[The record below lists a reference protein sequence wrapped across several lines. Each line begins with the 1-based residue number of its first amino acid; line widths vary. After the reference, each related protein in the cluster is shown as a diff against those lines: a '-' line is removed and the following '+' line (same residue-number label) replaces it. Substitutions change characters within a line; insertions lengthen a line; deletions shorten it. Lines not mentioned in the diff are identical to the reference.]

1 MPRVLLALGRGR
13 TAGRRVPVTRPARA
27 GRTHRLHRRAP
38 GPARRRVDRRA
49 RWILARPPP
58 APRAGAAHASVRG
71 RRDGAA
77 RGSDRVPRA
86 IPRPAGDGMS
96 DLHEAFDAWLT
107 RGARDDLPRAV
118 ALHASACPGCLQA
131 AGAFDALTMIDLGA
145 AELPPLRVA
154 AGPRD
159 RRRGLVPATAAAVAV
174 LLVVGAG
181 IVAGETLLR
190 PPDEPDVAA
199 ATPTLAEGVL
209 GGQGGPQA
217 SATESATPTASPT
230 STPSESPEEST
241 AAGQRGAESDDGRRS
256 APRDAG
262 DPDRHCRDR
271 PQRPARDQRPP
282 PRPRRRLSRHPSS
295 RPYRH
300 RPDARATRPRRART
314 ASTTTAT
321 C

>member
-1 MPRVLLALGRGR
+1 
-13 TAGRRVPVTRPARA
+13 
-27 GRTHRLHRRAP
+27 
-38 GPARRRVDRRA
+38 
-49 RWILARPPP
+49 
-58 APRAGAAHASVRG
+58 
-71 RRDGAA
+71 
-77 RGSDRVPRA
+77 
-86 IPRPAGDGMS
+86 MS

-131 AGAFDALTMIDLGA
+131 AGALDALTMIDLGA

-199 ATPTLAEGVL
+199 ATPTPAEGVL

-230 STPSESPEEST
+230 ATPSESPEEST
-241 AAGQRGAESDDGRRS
+241 AVAS
-256 APRDAG
+256 AAPNPTMGGGPPLAT
-262 DPDRHCRDR
+262 
-271 PQRPARDQRPP
+271 PAIPVVT
-282 PRPRRRLSRHPSS
+282 PRPIATPSPRPTAAATPAPTPQPTPVVTPVPTPAPTPIPSPACSDGLDNDGDLAIDLEDPECLSAADDDESVP
-295 RPYRH
+295 
-300 RPDARATRPRRART
+300 
-314 ASTTTAT
+314 
-321 C
+321 